1 MDHLGQ
7 LLLAVPSESMDFNGR
22 SYHFLQ
28 MGVNGQQPQAMSED
42 FIRFF
47 FKKKSVIRVLRK
59 IRVHELY
66 VKLVKLDHVSK
77 CV

>member
-22 SYHFLQ
+22 SYHFPQ
-28 MGVNGQQPQAMSED
+28 MGVNGQQPQAMIED

-47 FKKKSVIRVLRK
+47 FKKKNQ
-59 IRVHELY
+59 
-66 VKLVKLDHVSK
+66 
-77 CV
+77 